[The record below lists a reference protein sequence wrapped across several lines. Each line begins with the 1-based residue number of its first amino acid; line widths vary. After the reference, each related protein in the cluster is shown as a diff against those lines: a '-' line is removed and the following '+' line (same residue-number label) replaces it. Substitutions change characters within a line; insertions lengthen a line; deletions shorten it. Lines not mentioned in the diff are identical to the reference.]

1 MRLISARQAWHDA
14 LHESRSSVM
23 AVAAEQARLGKKSGG
38 GDERIVVM
46 LENEH
51 GKETARS
58 YAVRRAG
65 VQETRPGRRLTES
78 RCAHMLMAGLIMQ
91 AIDTLPKSIRH
102 LGHFLYS
109 PLATGHDLSI
119 AHGLAWLGSGL
130 DSLPERKR
138 ERAYWM
144 ALAALQSHKRM
155 VQGRDEMGPGEV
167 CMFVEDRTGVTM
179 DPHNWVRDWATIWNT
194 LAGHID
200 KLDAKALK
208 PVAAVVVEMCEE
220 EHAA

>member
-1 MRLISARQAWHDA
+1 MRLINARQAWHDA

-23 AVAAEQARLGKKSGG
+23 AVAAEQARLGKKSGAG
-38 GDERIVVM
+38 EERVVVM

-51 GKETARS
+51 GQETAKS
-58 YAVRRAG
+58 YAVRSAG
-65 VQETRPGRRLTES
+65 VHETRPGRRLTES
-78 RCAHMLMAGLIMQ
+78 RCAHMLIAGLIMR

-109 PLATGHDLSI
+109 PMATGNDLSI

-130 DSLPERKR
+130 DTLPERKR

-155 VQGRDEMGPGEV
+155 VQGRPEMGPGEV
-167 CMFVEDRTGVTM
+167 CMFVEDRTGTSM
-179 DPHNWVRDWATIWNT
+179 DPHNWVRDWAGIWST
-194 LAGHID
+194 LASHID
-200 KLDAKALK
+200 KLDAKALR
-208 PVAAVVVEMCEE
+208 PVAVVVAEMCEE
-220 EHAA
+220 ENAA